1 MNFAAAAL
9 LGYVIG
15 AAPIIYIVGRA
26 RGINLHTVGT
36 GNIGAGNLWRH
47 GGFAIGALSV
57 TVEVGKGAV
66 AVLAANALLASDAT
80 EWTAAT
86 AGIFAVVGQM
96 WPATLRFQGG
106 RGNGTAAG
114 ALLSLHPEAFAV
126 GFGVFLILSLR
137 KVVRIALPGGGT
149 ASPRSRTVPIAVI
162 MGMGLYLLIAG
173 ALNAPVP
180 ALTAAILIAL
190 TLFRRATAPW
200 PPDPETGL
208 KPQRSLL
215 ATILYDRP
223 DFSS

>member
-15 AAPIIYIVGRA
+15 AAPIIYVVGRA

-47 GGFAIGALSV
+47 GGFAIGAISV

-66 AVLAANALLASDAT
+66 AVLAADALLADAT
-80 EWTAAT
+80 EWTMAS

-114 ALLSLHPEAFAV
+114 ALMALHPLSFAA
-126 GFGVFLILSLR
+126 GFGVFLIFSLR

-162 MGMGLYLLIAG
+162 TGMGLYLLVAG

-180 ALTAAILIAL
+180 ALSAAILIAL

-223 DFSS
+223 DLSS

>member
-1 MNFAAAAL
+1 MTFLAAAL

-15 AAPIIYIVGRA
+15 AAPIIYIVARA
-26 RGINLHTVGT
+26 RGIDLRSVGT

-57 TVEVGKGAV
+57 TVEIGKGTV
-66 AVLAANALLASDAT
+66 AVLAANALLSADAT
-80 EWTAAT
+80 EWTGAT

-96 WPATLRFQGG
+96 WPASLRFQGG

-114 ALLSLHPEAFAV
+114 ALLGLHPPLFAMA
-126 GFGVFLILSLR
+126 FGVFLLLSVR
-137 KVVRIALPGGGT
+137 KTIRIAMPGGGT
-149 ASPRSRTVPIAVI
+149 ASPRSRTVPMAVVLSI
-162 MGMGLYLLIAG
+162 GLYAIVGG
-173 ALNAPVP
+173 ALDNTVP

-215 ATILYDRP
+215 ATLLYDRP